1 MNQLISF
8 TCESS
13 YFFIF
18 LWFFWMVK
26 LTLHEKFKLS
36 MVTSKYVISLV
47 HTLFCIF
54 NCLAM
59 IAYSGSDMGE
69 DEPTYALTNTFML
82 RLSTSYFIYDT
93 INVLLD
99 FRFDRVDA
107 FYLYHHIVSIF
118 ALRNNLIEQYKLYI
132 FLFMEMSN
140 IFLFVSYYKTN
151 NLKKHQFD
159 MRIFEKRIDEYVPS
173 PTQTN
178 MIQQLQKLKQQELL
192 LCDNLFFWK
201 VVQLDVHIVLRC
213 FAVSAINLINIVKS
227 PNMYALFQIIL
238 HPVQGIYVVGL
249 YYTFILK
256 NNLYENTYSIKSK
269 DFKAYTKT
277 NTDENTNTEENT
289 DEIRYKTD

>member
-1 MNQLISF
+1 
-8 TCESS
+8 
-13 YFFIF
+13 
-18 LWFFWMVK
+18 
-26 LTLHEKFKLS
+26 
-36 MVTSKYVISLV
+36 
-47 HTLFCIF
+47 
-54 NCLAM
+54 M
-59 IAYSGSDMGE
+59 ITYSGSSMGE
-69 DEPTYALTNTFML
+69 DEPTYALTKTFML

-93 INVLLD
+93 INVILD
-99 FRFDRVDA
+99 FKFDRVDV

-140 IFLFVSYYKTN
+140 IFLFVSYYKKN

-178 MIQQLQKLKQQELL
+178 MIQQLKKLKQQEIL

-201 VVQLDVHIVLRC
+201 VVQLDVHILLRC
-213 FAVSAINLINIVKS
+213 IFVSVINFVNIINCT
-227 PNMYALFQIIL
+227 NMYMLLEIIL

-256 NNLYENTYSIKSK
+256 NNLCENTYPINSNYSK
-269 DFKAYTKT
+269 EKENKRK
-277 NTDENTNTEENT
+277 NTDNIT
-289 DEIRYKTD
+289 YKTD